1 MQRPPRTPQVKLAT
15 REIIWITYFMAKG
28 LTSTQTRELVLKDFK
43 LRNDAR
49 SDWRN
54 YIREVLEQEL
64 QARPPMGGVGQE
76 VQIDETRLRGK
87 RKANR
92 GRLLTGD
99 AIPPRHRNNYGG
111 VAHKGPWVFG
121 MVWSQ
126 TGELRLFQVEKRD
139 AATLGP
145 IIAANIMPG
154 TTVYSDE
161 WAAYNCIPS
170 LQDRNGAPLNLDWHT
185 INHTTNFVDPLTG
198 ANTQRIESAW
208 QKVKR
213 KLVWNGQKTSRAL
226 LQSHLSWQWWQS
238 INGRTKCQDPFLRL
252 MEAIARRYPL

>member
-1 MQRPPRTPQVKLAT
+1 
-15 REIIWITYFMAKG
+15 MAKG

-76 VQIDETRLRGK
+76 VQIDETLLRGK

-99 AIPPRHRNNYGG
+99 AVPPRHRNNYGG
-111 VAHKGPWVFG
+111 VADKGPWVFG

-145 IIAANIMPG
+145 IIAANIQPC

-170 LQDRNGAPLNLDWHT
+170 LQDGNGTSLNLDWHT
-185 INHTTNFVDPLTG
+185 VNHTTNFVDPLTG

-213 KLVWNGQKTSRAL
+213 KLVRNVQKTSRAL

-252 MEAIARRYPL
+252 TEAIAWRYPL